1 MDLINGTILMSSALS
16 LKINMKKKL
25 TFILLL
31 IFQMQTTQLLG
42 QVHSQD
48 IDKSIIQDTIT
59 LREVVVK
66 NSRPISQLK
75 DDGIVTTIKGSILEN
90 LGSARDVLGYLPGV
104 TNMNGSVEVFGKGAP
119 MIYINGR
126 KMRDGN
132 ELDQIRSDK
141 IKEIK
146 VINNPGSRYDA
157 SVNAVIRIYTERDAG
172 EGFSLDAKTATG
184 FHDYWYG
191 KENIYGNYRTNG
203 LDVFGMLEY
212 DRSKAK
218 ASSSNIQE
226 AWTKSYYMTDIAL
239 NQKNNSRLYQGQLG
253 FDYTTAEMQSF
264 GLYYKYSRTPST
276 VMSSLNSSTFL
287 NDSVLENSI
296 MQQYYGNKNYE
307 HLVDG
312 YYSGNIEKWTLDATF
327 DLLWKNTR
335 NDRTT
340 VEDNTINVDRDIAT
354 YDKSSGRMIAA
365 EVHLSH
371 HLFKGNINLGME
383 FVDSKR
389 SDDFKNPQELLV
401 SSNNDINETTTAFYA
416 ELLQNFGK
424 VSTRLGLR
432 YEYVNSRYY
441 DNGSKEDE
449 QSRNYGRFF
458 PSLLVTVPFKV
469 SALQLSY
476 SRKYKRPLYS
486 QLNSTVYY
494 ENRYFYESGNP
505 YLQPSLID
513 AISLVFKYRW
523 LIAIANYNHI
533 KDRIISLSAPYSED
547 ESIMLM
553 KKVNSPSDANE
564 WQVML
569 QAQPTVF
576 GRNYFPSLSV
586 GLMGQFYKLDYCD
599 RIKKFNNPIP
609 TIRFNN
615 IIRLP
620 NNYMLTSNLSW
631 RGKGESENISLGQT
645 WQIDLAATK
654 TFGKHWEVRA
664 VLNDVFNTSGNTDF
678 SIYSDNSLFYTNRD
692 INARLVEFSIRYKL
706 NISKSKYKGKG
717 AGNTEKLRL

>member
-296 MQQYYGNKNYE
+296 MQQYNGNKNYE

-335 NDRTT
+335 SDRTT

-449 QSRNYGRFF
+449 QSRNYGKFF

-505 YLQPSLID
+505 YLQPSFID

-576 GRNYFPSLSV
+576 GRTYFPSLSV

-631 RGKGESENISLGQT
+631 RGKGASENISLGQT

>member
-132 ELDQIRSDK
+132 ELYQIRSDK

-449 QSRNYGRFF
+449 QSRNYGKFF

-505 YLQPSLID
+505 YLQPSFID

>member
-449 QSRNYGRFF
+449 QSRNYGKFF

-505 YLQPSLID
+505 YLQPSFID

>member
-335 NDRTT
+335 SDRTT

-505 YLQPSLID
+505 YLQPSFID

>member
-1 MDLINGTILMSSALS
+1 
-16 LKINMKKKL
+16 
-25 TFILLL
+25 
-31 IFQMQTTQLLG
+31 
-42 QVHSQD
+42 
-48 IDKSIIQDTIT
+48 
-59 LREVVVK
+59 
-66 NSRPISQLK
+66 
-75 DDGIVTTIKGSILEN
+75 
-90 LGSARDVLGYLPGV
+90 
-104 TNMNGSVEVFGKGAP
+104 
-119 MIYINGR
+119 
-126 KMRDGN
+126 MRDGN

-296 MQQYYGNKNYE
+296 MQQYNGNKNYE

-335 NDRTT
+335 SDRTT

-449 QSRNYGRFF
+449 QSRNYGKFF

-505 YLQPSLID
+505 YLQPSFID

-599 RIKKFNNPIP
+599 RIKKFNNPIL

>member
-296 MQQYYGNKNYE
+296 MQQYNGNKNYE

-449 QSRNYGRFF
+449 QSRNYGKFF

-486 QLNSTVYY
+486 QLNSTVFY

-505 YLQPSLID
+505 YLQPSFID

-569 QAQPTVF
+569 QAQPTVL

>member
-1 MDLINGTILMSSALS
+1 
-16 LKINMKKKL
+16 
-25 TFILLL
+25 
-31 IFQMQTTQLLG
+31 
-42 QVHSQD
+42 
-48 IDKSIIQDTIT
+48 
-59 LREVVVK
+59 
-66 NSRPISQLK
+66 
-75 DDGIVTTIKGSILEN
+75 
-90 LGSARDVLGYLPGV
+90 
-104 TNMNGSVEVFGKGAP
+104 

-132 ELDQIRSDK
+132 ELYQIRSDK

-296 MQQYYGNKNYE
+296 MQQYNGNKNYE

-335 NDRTT
+335 SDRTT

-449 QSRNYGRFF
+449 QSRNYGKFF

-505 YLQPSLID
+505 YLQPSFID

>member
-1 MDLINGTILMSSALS
+1 
-16 LKINMKKKL
+16 
-25 TFILLL
+25 
-31 IFQMQTTQLLG
+31 
-42 QVHSQD
+42 
-48 IDKSIIQDTIT
+48 
-59 LREVVVK
+59 
-66 NSRPISQLK
+66 
-75 DDGIVTTIKGSILEN
+75 
-90 LGSARDVLGYLPGV
+90 
-104 TNMNGSVEVFGKGAP
+104 
-119 MIYINGR
+119 
-126 KMRDGN
+126 
-132 ELDQIRSDK
+132 
-141 IKEIK
+141 
-146 VINNPGSRYDA
+146 
-157 SVNAVIRIYTERDAG
+157 
-172 EGFSLDAKTATG
+172 
-184 FHDYWYG
+184 
-191 KENIYGNYRTNG
+191 
-203 LDVFGMLEY
+203 
-212 DRSKAK
+212 
-218 ASSSNIQE
+218 
-226 AWTKSYYMTDIAL
+226 
-239 NQKNNSRLYQGQLG
+239 
-253 FDYTTAEMQSF
+253 
-264 GLYYKYSRTPST
+264 
-276 VMSSLNSSTFL
+276 
-287 NDSVLENSI
+287 
-296 MQQYYGNKNYE
+296 MQQYNGNKNYE

-335 NDRTT
+335 SDRTT

-449 QSRNYGRFF
+449 QSRNYGKFF

-476 SRKYKRPLYS
+476 SWKYKRPLYS

-505 YLQPSLID
+505 YLQPSFID

-609 TIRFNN
+609 TS
-615 IIRLP
+615 
-620 NNYMLTSNLSW
+620 NYSAPLTRKCQKSAL
-631 RGKGESENISLGQT
+631 I
-645 WQIDLAATK
+645 
-654 TFGKHWEVRA
+654 
-664 VLNDVFNTSGNTDF
+664 
-678 SIYSDNSLFYTNRD
+678 
-692 INARLVEFSIRYKL
+692 
-706 NISKSKYKGKG
+706 ISKLVLGLFPNSC
-717 AGNTEKLRL
+717 

>member
-132 ELDQIRSDK
+132 ELYQIRSDK

-296 MQQYYGNKNYE
+296 MQQYNGNKNYE

-335 NDRTT
+335 SDRTT

-449 QSRNYGRFF
+449 QSRNYGKFF

-505 YLQPSLID
+505 YLQPSFID

-547 ESIMLM
+547 ELIMLM

-576 GRNYFPSLSV
+576 GRTYFPSLSV

-631 RGKGESENISLGQT
+631 RGKGASENISLGQT

>member
-1 MDLINGTILMSSALS
+1 MSSALS

-335 NDRTT
+335 SDRTT

-449 QSRNYGRFF
+449 QSRNYGKFF

-505 YLQPSLID
+505 YLQPSFID

>member
-296 MQQYYGNKNYE
+296 MQQYNGNKNYE

-335 NDRTT
+335 SDRTT

-449 QSRNYGRFF
+449 QSRNYGKFF

-505 YLQPSLID
+505 YLQPSFID

>member
-312 YYSGNIEKWTLDATF
+312 YYSGNIEKWTLGATF

-335 NDRTT
+335 SDRTT

-449 QSRNYGRFF
+449 QSRNYGKFF

-505 YLQPSLID
+505 YLQPSFID

>member
-296 MQQYYGNKNYE
+296 MQQYNGNKNYE

-335 NDRTT
+335 SDRTT

-449 QSRNYGRFF
+449 QSRNYGKLF

-505 YLQPSLID
+505 YLQPSFID

>member
-25 TFILLL
+25 AFILLL

-132 ELDQIRSDK
+132 ELYQIRSDK

-296 MQQYYGNKNYE
+296 MQQYNGNKNYE

-335 NDRTT
+335 SDRTT

-424 VSTRLGLR
+424 VSTRFGLR

-449 QSRNYGRFF
+449 QSRNYGKFF

-505 YLQPSLID
+505 YLQPSFID

-615 IIRLP
+615 IIRRP

>member
-132 ELDQIRSDK
+132 ELYQIRSDK

-296 MQQYYGNKNYE
+296 MQQYNGNKNYE

-335 NDRTT
+335 SDRTT

-449 QSRNYGRFF
+449 QSRNYGKFF

-505 YLQPSLID
+505 YLQPSFID

-631 RGKGESENISLGQT
+631 RGKGASENISLGQT

>member
-126 KMRDGN
+126 KMRYGN

-335 NDRTT
+335 SDRTT

-449 QSRNYGRFF
+449 QSRNYGKFF

>member
-335 NDRTT
+335 SDRTT

-449 QSRNYGRFF
+449 QSRNYGKFF

-505 YLQPSLID
+505 YLQPSFID

-717 AGNTEKLRL
+717 AGNTDKLRL

>member
-296 MQQYYGNKNYE
+296 MQQYNGNKNYE

-335 NDRTT
+335 SDRTT

-424 VSTRLGLR
+424 VSTRFGLR

-449 QSRNYGRFF
+449 QSRNYGKFF

-505 YLQPSLID
+505 YLQPSFID

>member
-132 ELDQIRSDK
+132 ELYQIRSDK

-296 MQQYYGNKNYE
+296 MQQYNGNKNYE

-335 NDRTT
+335 SDRTT

-449 QSRNYGRFF
+449 QSRNYGNFF

-505 YLQPSLID
+505 YLQPSFID

>member
-90 LGSARDVLGYLPGV
+90 LGSARDVLGCLPGV

-296 MQQYYGNKNYE
+296 MQQYNGNKNYE

-335 NDRTT
+335 SDRTT

-449 QSRNYGRFF
+449 QSRNYGKFF

-505 YLQPSLID
+505 YLQPSFID

-576 GRNYFPSLSV
+576 GRTYFPSLSV

-631 RGKGESENISLGQT
+631 RGKGASENISLGQT

>member
-296 MQQYYGNKNYE
+296 MQQYNGNKNYE

-449 QSRNYGRFF
+449 QSRNYGKFF

-505 YLQPSLID
+505 YLQPSFID

>member
-184 FHDYWYG
+184 FNDYWYG

-296 MQQYYGNKNYE
+296 MQQYNGNKNYE

-371 HLFKGNINLGME
+371 LLFKGNINLGME

-533 KDRIISLSAPYSED
+533 KDRIISLSTPYSED

>member
-296 MQQYYGNKNYE
+296 MQQYNGNKNYE

-335 NDRTT
+335 SDRTT

-505 YLQPSLID
+505 YLQPSFID

>member
-132 ELDQIRSDK
+132 ELYQIRSDK

-296 MQQYYGNKNYE
+296 MQQYNGNKNYE

-335 NDRTT
+335 SDRTT

-505 YLQPSLID
+505 YLQPSFID

>member
-335 NDRTT
+335 SDRTT

-389 SDDFKNPQELLV
+389 SDDFKNPQKLLV

-449 QSRNYGRFF
+449 QSRNYGKFF

-505 YLQPSLID
+505 YLQPSFID

>member
-25 TFILLL
+25 AFILLL

-296 MQQYYGNKNYE
+296 MQQYNGNKNYE

-335 NDRTT
+335 SDRTT

-449 QSRNYGRFF
+449 QSRNYGKFF

-505 YLQPSLID
+505 YLQPSFID

>member
-576 GRNYFPSLSV
+576 GRNYFPSLSI

>member
-132 ELDQIRSDK
+132 ELYQIRSDK

-296 MQQYYGNKNYE
+296 MQQYNGNKNYE

-335 NDRTT
+335 SDRTT

-424 VSTRLGLR
+424 VSTRFGLR

-449 QSRNYGRFF
+449 QSRNYGKFF

-505 YLQPSLID
+505 YLQPSFID

-553 KKVNSPSDANE
+553 KKVIAPSDANE

>member
-132 ELDQIRSDK
+132 ELYQIRSDK

-296 MQQYYGNKNYE
+296 MQQYNGNKNYE

-335 NDRTT
+335 SDRTT

-449 QSRNYGRFF
+449 QSRNYGKFF

-505 YLQPSLID
+505 YLQPSFID

>member
-132 ELDQIRSDK
+132 ELYQIRSDK

-239 NQKNNSRLYQGQLG
+239 NQKNNSRLYQGQFG

-296 MQQYYGNKNYE
+296 MQQYNGNKNYE

-335 NDRTT
+335 SDRTT

-424 VSTRLGLR
+424 VSTRFGLR

-449 QSRNYGRFF
+449 QSRNYGKFF

-505 YLQPSLID
+505 YLQPSFID

-553 KKVNSPSDANE
+553 KKVIAPSDANE

>member
-335 NDRTT
+335 SDRTT
-340 VEDNTINVDRDIAT
+340 VEDNTINVDRNIAM

-449 QSRNYGRFF
+449 QSRNYGKFF

-505 YLQPSLID
+505 YLQPSFID

>member
-1 MDLINGTILMSSALS
+1 MDLIIGTILMSSALS

-132 ELDQIRSDK
+132 ELYQIRSDK

-296 MQQYYGNKNYE
+296 MQQYNGNKNYE

-335 NDRTT
+335 SDRTT

-449 QSRNYGRFF
+449 QSRNYGKFF

-505 YLQPSLID
+505 YLQPSFID

>member
-335 NDRTT
+335 SDRTT
-340 VEDNTINVDRDIAT
+340 VEVNTINVDRDIAT

-383 FVDSKR
+383 FIDSKR

-449 QSRNYGRFF
+449 QSRNYGKFF

-505 YLQPSLID
+505 YLQPSFID

>member
-1 MDLINGTILMSSALS
+1 MSSALS

-132 ELDQIRSDK
+132 ELYQIRSDK

-296 MQQYYGNKNYE
+296 MQQYNGNKNYE

-335 NDRTT
+335 SDRTT

-449 QSRNYGRFF
+449 QSRNYGKFF

-505 YLQPSLID
+505 YLQPSFID

>member
-184 FHDYWYG
+184 FYDYWYG

-335 NDRTT
+335 SDRPT

-449 QSRNYGRFF
+449 QSRNYGKFF

-505 YLQPSLID
+505 YLQPSFID

>member
-239 NQKNNSRLYQGQLG
+239 NQKNNSRLYQGQFG

-296 MQQYYGNKNYE
+296 MQQYNGNKNYE

-335 NDRTT
+335 SDRTT

-449 QSRNYGRFF
+449 QSRNYGKFF

-505 YLQPSLID
+505 YLQPSFID